1 MYSDF
6 LQNAI
11 ASFRKKPDY
20 VRPQFFEKSDVAGK
34 LNVRTLSVIMVVVF
48 QKGKKKKKVL
58 SMNDERR
65 LVGRNTCSFKS

>member
-48 QKGKKKKKVL
+48 QKGKKKKK
-58 SMNDERR
+58 
-65 LVGRNTCSFKS
+65 SFINEWRKEVSGSQYL